1 MVNFIP
7 LQCISTTKNN
17 PYSAPIN
24 FFLLRAM
31 FMDPYPTKYR
41 NKIIS
46 IKVYKHFSREWRYP
60 DFTPTSLNLFLS
72 EYFTPGSR
80 RAQYFL
86 NGNDEFITCLLF
98 MISLNIWI
106 SISNEIPTLTVQI
119 SVKPDPYSALDKPQ
133 KHTLRGRTSGRS
145 FTLSA
150 PPPPPRG
157 LFLFTLPCWM
167 LSCYSIHC
175 FSKLKIV

>member
-1 MVNFIP
+1 
-7 LQCISTTKNN
+7 
-17 PYSAPIN
+17 
-24 FFLLRAM
+24 M

-46 IKVYKHFSREWRYP
+46 IKVYKHFLREWRYP

-72 EYFTPGSR
+72 GSR

-86 NGNDEFITCLLF
+86 NGKDEFITCLLF

-106 SISNEIPTLTVQI
+106 SISNEISTLTVQI

-133 KHTLRGRTSGRS
+133 KHTLRGRTSDRGCNFQKIS
-145 FTLSA
+145 SLVVQPWSCSTMVAPPPIIFLMC
-150 PPPPPRG
+150 PPPPPPTFKSNSPA
-157 LFLFTLPCWM
+157 L
-167 LSCYSIHC
+167 IQQ
-175 FSKLKIV
+175 

>member
-1 MVNFIP
+1 
-7 LQCISTTKNN
+7 
-17 PYSAPIN
+17 
-24 FFLLRAM
+24 M

-46 IKVYKHFSREWRYP
+46 IKVYKHFSRVALSRLYS
-60 DFTPTSLNLFLS
+60 DFFKFIFIGI
-72 EYFTPGSR
+72 FTPGSR

-86 NGNDEFITCLLF
+86 NGKDEFITCLLF

-150 PPPPPRG
+150 PLGPTPVA
-157 LFLFTLPCWM
+157 
-167 LSCYSIHC
+167 
-175 FSKLKIV
+175 KIFISVCSYI